1 MTSFQPLNVTFYDY
15 EPFFQYTP
23 QRASST
29 GSSSSYWYLSSV
41 INGAETGS
49 PHYTSFAANN
59 AVLFEW
65 IGTAVWLYG
74 IAEPSA
80 YTISNENNVNLTVPA
95 QPLGANGVR
104 LLYGETGMDYGPHKI
119 QLSVLGK
126 STVTIVSA
134 TVTVGVGPENAV
146 LQNRTIQT
154 VTNTTQS
161 GTQSINPMFSQI
173 PSNSWSVVIPTN
185 AEVSVPYIITTLPEG
200 ALTFQVQSAAAFQLY
215 GILVPDYSSMIVSVT
230 LAPPQS
236 GFTGTSIGGA
246 NLTYPDIRP
255 NTLIWMQTG
264 LNQSQTYTVMV
275 NSSNPLSFQ
284 SMVLLDAVPTAT
296 SSTLPAS
303 HTASSSASPSGARDA
318 VKSHSLSAGA
328 IAGVTVAVVV
338 LCTILVSYVLFR
350 RKHRTPLD
358 IIQQR
363 HSAVSI
369 EPKPESNLELLHRP
383 PAYSDCTDRPGPDSS
398 ADPASSSG
406 RYTQT
411 YSTASLLPPGEGGP
425 ALCKPFQSS
434 PLARHADDWLVCSID
449 TKGQADASRPLPSL
463 PGTASGQASSSYSG
477 DNPWTTAGSSQ
488 VGGATSVVDGSQLD
502 DALMYEEDA
511 GPLPMTQPPR
521 YDPAWSPSPPHLPAA
536 DNGEP

>member
-1 MTSFQPLNVTFYDY
+1 MTALVEIYNRLNAPSSPMTSFQPLNVTFYDY
-15 EPFFQYTP
+15 EPFFQYT

-41 INGAETGS
+41 INGAEAGS

-173 PSNSWSVVIPTN
+173 PSNSWSVAIPTN
-185 AEVSVPYIITTLPEG
+185 SEVSVPYIITTLPEG

-215 GILVPDYSSMIVSVT
+215 GILVPEYSSMIVSVT
-230 LAPPQS
+230 PAPPQS
-236 GFTGTSIGGA
+236 GITGTSTGGG

-264 LNQSQTYTVMV
+264 LDQSQTYTVMV
-275 NSSNPLSFQ
+275 NSSSPLSIQ

-338 LCTILVSYVLFR
+338 LCAILVSYVVFR

-358 IIQQR
+358 VIQQR

-383 PAYSDCTDRPGPDSS
+383 PAYSDCIDRPGPDSS

-411 YSTASLLPPGEGGP
+411 YCAASLLAPGEGGP
-425 ALCKPFQSS
+425 ALY
-434 PLARHADDWLVCSID
+434 